1 MPRWILALLAACVAL
16 QAQDS
21 TSQPPATNQGE
32 LKRDRSPK
40 AAPTKE
46 SYPPPPE
53 EDQSIAPT
61 QYSFNPLQ
69 SQRDVT
75 VGDYYFK
82 RGSYRAAAGRYREA
96 TRWNEKNPEAW
107 LRLGEASEKAKD
119 KDAAREAYT
128 KYLALASDAKNAAEI
143 RKRVERLK

>member
-1 MPRWILALLAACVAL
+1 MLAACFAL

-21 TSQPPATNQGE
+21 SPQPPAQNQGE

-53 EDQSIAPT
+53 EDQSVAPT

-69 SQRDVT
+69 SQRE
-75 VGDYYFK
+75 VGVGNDYFK
-82 RGSYRAAAGRYREA
+82 RGSYRAAAGRFREA
-96 TRWNEKNPEAW
+96 TKWNEKNAEAW
-107 LRLGEASEKAKD
+107 LRLGEASEKTKD

-128 KYLALASDAKNAAEI
+128 KYLDLASDAKNAAEI
-143 RKRVERLK
+143 QRRVQKLK

>member
-1 MPRWILALLAACVAL
+1 MPRWILPLLAACAAL
-16 QAQDS
+16 HAQDS
-21 TSQPPATNQGE
+21 KSQPPAQNQGE

-40 AAPTKE
+40 APAKE
-46 SYPPPPE
+46 PYPPPPE
-53 EDQSIAPT
+53 EDESVAPT

-82 RGSYRAAAGRYREA
+82 QGRYRAAAGRYREA
-96 TRWNEKNPEAW
+96 TKWNERNAEAW

-119 KDAAREAYT
+119 KEAAREAYT
-128 KYLALASDAKNAAEI
+128 KYLALSSDGKNAAEI
-143 RKRVERLK
+143 RKKVQKLK

>member
-1 MPRWILALLAACVAL
+1 MARWILLWLAACVAL

-21 TSQPPATNQGE
+21 KSPPPAQGE
-32 LKRDRSPK
+32 LKRDRTPK
-40 AAPTKE
+40 APAKE
-46 SYPPPPE
+46 DYPPPPE

-82 RGSYRAAAGRYREA
+82 QASYRAAAGRYREA
-96 TRWNEKNPEAW
+96 TKWNEKNPDAW
-107 LRLGEASEKAKD
+107 LRLGEASEKIKD
-119 KDAAREAYT
+119 KETAREAYA
-128 KYLALASDAKNAAEI
+128 KYLALASDAKNAPEI
-143 RKRVERLK
+143 RKRAAKLK

>member
-1 MPRWILALLAACVAL
+1 MARWILLLLAAGVAL

-21 TSQPPATNQGE
+21 NAPPPAQGQGE
-32 LKRDRSPK
+32 LKRDRSEK
-40 AAPTKE
+40 APPKE

-53 EDQSIAPT
+53 EDESIAPT
-61 QYSFNPLQ
+61 HYSFNPLQ
-69 SQRDVT
+69 SERDVT
-75 VGDYYFK
+75 VGEYYFK
-82 RGSYRAAAGRYREA
+82 QGKYRAAAGRFREA
-96 TRWNEKNPEAW
+96 TRWNEKNSEAW

-143 RKRVERLK
+143 KKRVARLK